1 MAGRATPGRGVGTDS
16 RTAQGRE
23 PRGGAQGACR
33 AESRRGKVR
42 AESLEGLSRDREA
55 VWSEHRRTGE
65 MGEASAQGG
74 AGTRSGTWAALA
86 ALSRM
91 SKQPFCPPRDRPGW
105 GASIRV
111 EGGHPVQRD
120 VTGRGLRAGRRRGA
134 GAGWSPWGTHPKGS
148 PKLRLATQTE
158 VTASAT
164 LASSPSS
171 LRVTSLLNGSG

>member
-1 MAGRATPGRGVGTDS
+1 
-16 RTAQGRE
+16 
-23 PRGGAQGACR
+23 
-33 AESRRGKVR
+33 
-42 AESLEGLSRDREA
+42 
-55 VWSEHRRTGE
+55 

-74 AGTRSGTWAALA
+74 AGTCSGTWAALA

-120 VTGRGLRAGRRRGA
+120 VTGQGLRSGRRRGA

-158 VTASAT
+158 VTAIRHAGFLPLFPACDLPAEWVWLNLGRDSDCFH
-164 LASSPSS
+164 SPSHLGHMQTQS
-171 LRVTSLLNGSG
+171 RQIPEPFIQS